1 MKPFNLT
8 MIIFFPDYSGYLP
21 MDYSFFIIIILSVLL
36 VLVLVWVSKS
46 RSRPCPAGLMWMLD
60 PRSGKSISTRT
71 KRTLN
76 HLKVLPGM
84 TVLDA
89 GCGPG
94 RLTIPLSKAV
104 GETGK
109 VTALDLQEEMLEEV
123 QERAKKNNCA
133 NITYLLGA
141 IGEGLLP
148 ENTFDSA
155 VLITVLGEIPDKEKA
170 LQELYRCLKPGGILL
185 IEETVRDPHY
195 MKNEKVCNL
204 TEQAGF
210 TIEAYYGNWFAYTQ
224 FVSKPATHN
233 P

>member
-1 MKPFNLT
+1 
-8 MIIFFPDYSGYLP
+8 MIDPLVVITFIF
-21 MDYSFFIIIILSVLL
+21 LL
-36 VLVLVWVSKS
+36 VVLFFLTLFFLSKNHA
-46 RSRPCPAGLMWMLD
+46 RPCPAWLMWLLD

-71 KRTLN
+71 KKTIHRLEIE
-76 HLKVLPGM
+76 PGM

-148 ENTFDSA
+148 ENTFDRA

-195 MKNEKVCNL
+195 LKNEKVCNL